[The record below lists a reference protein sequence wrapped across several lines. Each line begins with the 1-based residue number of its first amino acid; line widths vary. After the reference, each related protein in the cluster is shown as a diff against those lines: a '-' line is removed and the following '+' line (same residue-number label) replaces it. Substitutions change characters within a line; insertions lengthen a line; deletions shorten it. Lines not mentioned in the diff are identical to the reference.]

1 MTDILGAQPIN
12 EYGPLVTAISNPS
25 ATLIPIFMPDGTGA
39 HASAQALLD
48 KSNQTIVAYLT
59 SGATAEWVSGAYAK
73 ATAVHYTDPAKLVSG
88 TYVAGAAVTAGV
100 VPPASPWLLS
110 ALDGK
115 DGVSAVSTITATRP
129 NVPAVGSDA
138 IYSVGSA
145 AGYGIGMYVD
155 IINASSTSLGTFLIV
170 GITTASLTLRNVTAI
185 AGTTVST
192 GFTVVA
198 SGKPGTNG
206 TNGTNGTSAI
216 ATASTF
222 TQPAVNANVTVTVNS
237 SAGFVDKQ
245 PLFHNLGGYY
255 KVSGAPPSATT
266 VTLQNLGYAGNIAA
280 AASVGAGT
288 LVPSGLKGADAS
300 GSGHTIQ
307 EEGVSLTQRSKLNFV
322 GASAT
327 ATDDAANDA
336 TVITLTSSGGATG
349 IRYTL
354 NTTAGTP
361 TAGEIRSAD
370 LAVAGTIA
378 ISATDAATPGKSAAD
393 ILARVKVGA
402 IIEIA
407 ESLTKRIRATVTTDY
422 TTASGSFAVS
432 TPLVDG
438 AIGNGAIVF
447 LSIASDAS
455 GPGGPA
461 GPPGSVS
468 AAGAIDLTQVST
480 PAAPATSH
488 TLIYAKSD
496 GKLYRLNSAGGES
509 ELGAGGRTMLGADLT
524 LYVRVDGSDN
534 NNGLSDS
541 AAGAFLT
548 IQKAIDIAASLD
560 LSIYSVTVKLGD
572 GTYTVTQTI
581 KLKAVTGVQSNIK
594 IQGNPTTPS
603 NVVINCTGD
612 LFITS
617 PYTDYLLK
625 DFRINATGYG
635 VRVTQARVR
644 ISGLVFDA
652 LGGSG
657 LLVYSRGTIR
667 SEGNCRIIG
676 SAERFMWLYG
686 NSIAEFDTGFTHS
699 VENNPTFSVAFAQ
712 IAELSVFLG
721 YGTVFS
727 GLASGKKYI
736 LNSNS
741 VTSGLGTENYFPG
754 STPGTKGTGVIYE

>member
-1 MTDILGAQPIN
+1 MTNYIVETIEEQTRITTLENTDILSGVRGA
-12 EYGPLVTAISNPS
+12 PLAPYDMSFEVRTLVAYIQSQVTS
-25 ATLIPIFMPDGTGA
+25 G
-39 HASAQALLD
+39 
-48 KSNQTIVAYLT
+48 TIV
-59 SGATAEWVSGAYAK
+59 SF
-73 ATAVHYTDPAKLVSG
+73 
-88 TYVAGAAVTAGV
+88 
-100 VPPASPWLLS
+100 
-110 ALDGK
+110 
-115 DGVSAVSTITATRP
+115 
-129 NVPAVGSDA
+129 GSD
-138 IYSVGSA
+138 
-145 AGYGIGMYVD
+145 
-155 IINASSTSLGTFLIV
+155 
-170 GITTASLTLRNVTAI
+170 RTAI
-185 AGTTVST
+185 ASPANGQVFFDTDDGTVYQYATVGGWTAKMDFVSSAELT
-192 GFTVVA
+192 TAIATLV
-198 SGKPGTNG
+198 TQ
-206 TNGTNGTSAI
+206 TQLTSAI
-216 ATASTF
+216 STHTAVADPHPIYLTQTEATALFSPIGGDAQGGLRYNWSATTTATPAPGTIRF
-222 TQPAVNANVTVTVNS
+222 NNATLASVTQLFVHESDRNGAANSEVLDLIATGLRIQVALEDNEEVY
-237 SAGFVDKQ
+237 AWF
-245 PLFHNLGGYY
+245 
-255 KVSGAPPSATT
+255 KVSGAPVDNGSDRTIPVAFVS
-266 VTLQNLGYAGNIAA
+266 
-280 AASVGAGT
+280 SVGTFVDG
-288 LVPSGLKGADAS
+288 
-300 GSGHTIQ
+300 
-307 EEGVSLTQRSKLNFV
+307 EVSIALY
-322 GASAT
+322 GAT
-327 ATDDAANDA
+327 ATA
-336 TVITLTSSGGATG
+336 SSGGATG
-349 IRYTL
+349 IKYTL
-354 NTTAGTP
+354 NTAVGTP
-361 TAGEIRSAD
+361 AAGEIRSTN

-378 ISATDAATPGKSAAD
+378 ISATDAATPSKSAAD
-393 ILARVKVGA
+393 ILARLKVGA
-402 IIEIA
+402 IIEIG

-422 TTASGSFAVS
+422 TVGSGSFAIAA
-432 TPLVDG
+432 PLVDG
-438 AIGNGAIVF
+438 AIGNGATVY
-447 LSIASDAS
+447 LSIASDA
-455 GPGGPA
+455 PGTAGPA
-461 GPPGSVS
+461 GPPGSAS

-496 GKLYRLNSAGGES
+496 GKLYRLNAAGGES
-509 ELGAGGRTMLGADLT
+509 ELGAGGRIVLGVDLT

-541 AAGAFLT
+541 ATGAFLT

-572 GTYTVTQTI
+572 GAYTVTQTI

-635 VRVTQARVR
+635 IRVTQARVR